1 VLAAVATAAGVLQ
14 SVPAALLAGLQR
26 WRQAS
31 IAGLVTGGVATG
43 VTALV
48 LALGGR
54 ITAMF
59 AVEAG
64 ASAVGLVWTS
74 FLALRSLR
82 AVQTGRVGV
91 PPRIRALNRF
101 ALLASVGVIVDLI
114 VWRRSEFFF
123 LDHYSTHA
131 EIAYYSIAFAL
142 ASGVVRLPASIGTVI
157 TPAVANLVGTGERE
171 RIGTGFDRAMRLIL
185 LCTLPLIAAAAALG
199 PRLIEIVWGSD
210 YNRAGRVL
218 LILAVA
224 SILTPM
230 TVLSESL
237 LIGLG
242 QLRVPVL
249 AGIAAAVVDIGA
261 AFLLVPHFG
270 AVGAAFANGAAQL
283 SSGVPLVVYASLR
296 TGSTS
301 WASTPL
307 LRAALASGL
316 AAVVAAAIVAVL
328 PGTAGLL
335 AASAAGAATFLVL
348 SPLLRVMQRDDAD
361 WLERTAGHRL
371 GGLVAATSRLLAG
384 RARMQ

>member
-1 VLAAVATAAGVLQ
+1 
-14 SVPAALLAGLQR
+14 
-26 WRQAS
+26 
-31 IAGLVTGGVATG
+31 
-43 VTALV
+43 
-48 LALGGR
+48 
-54 ITAMF
+54 
-59 AVEAG
+59 
-64 ASAVGLVWTS
+64 
-74 FLALRSLR
+74 
-82 AVQTGRVGV
+82 
-91 PPRIRALNRF
+91 
-101 ALLASVGVIVDLI
+101 
-114 VWRRSEFFF
+114 
-123 LDHYSTHA
+123 
-131 EIAYYSIAFAL
+131 
-142 ASGVVRLPASIGTVI
+142 
-157 TPAVANLVGTGERE
+157 
-171 RIGTGFDRAMRLIL
+171 MRLIL